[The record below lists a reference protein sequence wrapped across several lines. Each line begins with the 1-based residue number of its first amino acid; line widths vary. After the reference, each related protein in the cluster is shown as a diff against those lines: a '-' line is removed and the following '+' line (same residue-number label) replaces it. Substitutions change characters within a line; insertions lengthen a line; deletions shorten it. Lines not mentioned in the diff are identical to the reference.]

1 MDDIEKIIKKHGG
14 DNIKGYSLI
23 NNYGYTFTL
32 GGVRLDLR
40 YWANCYG
47 VALNYWRIH
56 AINGQKTSDEQRAT
70 IKAIEDEANAIGEV
84 DY

>member
-1 MDDIEKIIKKHGG
+1 MDDIEKIIKKYGG

-32 GGVRLDLR
+32 DGLRLDLR

-47 VALNYWRIH
+47 VALDYWRIH
-56 AINGQKTSDEQRAT
+56 AIGGQKTSDEQKKI